1 MTKEMI
7 KEVKSLLVKRL
18 SEENLRVPSTKKL
31 RETAIGILSM
41 RELRGSKDY
50 GRSIEDCIDSY
61 IQFIKNL

>member
-7 KEVKSLLVKRL
+7 KEVKCLLVKRL
-18 SEENLRVPSTKKL
+18 SEENLRVPSAKKL
-31 RETAIGILSM
+31 RETVVGILSM

-50 GRSIEDCIDSY
+50 GKSIEDCVNNY